1 MGERGESFP
10 GFAHKIILA
19 SEPGDNQERLPN
31 PVPGTLTPSAAVI
44 EREIRQRVKKLVR
57 QEADFWSSLI
67 YWHGRLILKQAD
79 QTGGWGPLATEKS
92 ITDRQVSV

>member
-1 MGERGESFP
+1 MKVFRVSPTKLFS
-10 GFAHKIILA
+10 LQ
-19 SEPGDNQERLPN
+19 NQEITRERLPN

-79 QTGGWGPLATEKS
+79 QTGGWGLLATEKS
-92 ITDRQVSV
+92 ITGRQVSV